1 MTERS
6 KAIEAPLISVVDDDE
21 SMRQALESLLKSIGF
36 RVAVFTSA
44 PEFCEAPEFHTSD
57 CLILDVR
64 MPGMGGLALQKRLLE
79 KSSPVPVVF
88 ISAHGERNER
98 KQALANGA
106 IAFLQKPFDDSSLL
120 DSVGDAIKSKDGEG
134 RK

>member
-1 MTERS
+1 MTERA
-6 KAIEAPLISVVDDDE
+6 KAIEARLISVVDDDE
-21 SMRQALESLLKSIGF
+21 SVRQALESLLKSVGF

-44 PEFCEAPEFHTSD
+44 PDFCEATEFHTSD

-98 KQALANGA
+98 EQALANGA
-106 IAFLQKPFDDSSLL
+106 VAFLQKPFDDSSLL
-120 DSVGDAIKSKDGEG
+120 DSVGNAIKSKDGEG